1 MFLILR
7 QGWGCVRD
15 VLSCRSRYF
24 WLSGIY
30 EYVYIYIYIYVHVC
44 VCVKSH
50 IYIWIYNGYKYIYIH
65 AYMIYNKN
73 QCACPSMQGMR
84 FFRSF
89 AHAHVKPIVNST
101 KWKQSAV
108 KRKAF
113 AHGAKSMVRES
124 AIGVVEIARCLLS
137 KPATTAGP
145 QRTTLSCF
153 FRYTWCL
160 GLFGLWPH
168 LAHGCLTVVFPAGIL
183 PTTVQHVRLAT
194 AQMIKTPKKQKKS
207 RHPWTIEAHCRF
219 TSYFEQT
226 NQLAENNINPCG
238 KCNSVV
244 WWKIEFNT
252 ILETQ
257 GSFFPSLLRY
267 KGLPSLYMCR
277 TGS

>member
-1 MFLILR
+1 
-7 QGWGCVRD
+7 
-15 VLSCRSRYF
+15 
-24 WLSGIY
+24 
-30 EYVYIYIYIYVHVC
+30 
-44 VCVKSH
+44 
-50 IYIWIYNGYKYIYIH
+50 
-65 AYMIYNKN
+65 MIYNKN

-113 AHGAKSMVRES
+113 AHGAKSMLRES

-137 KPATTAGP
+137 KPATSAGP

-194 AQMIKTPKKQKKS
+194 AQMIKTPKKKS

-219 TSYFEQT
+219 TSYFEHT
-226 NQLAENNINPCG
+226 NQLAENNINACG

-244 WWKIEFNT
+244 W
-252 ILETQ
+252 
-257 GSFFPSLLRY
+257 
-267 KGLPSLYMCR
+267 
-277 TGS
+277 

>member
-1 MFLILR
+1 
-7 QGWGCVRD
+7 
-15 VLSCRSRYF
+15 
-24 WLSGIY
+24 
-30 EYVYIYIYIYVHVC
+30 
-44 VCVKSH
+44 
-50 IYIWIYNGYKYIYIH
+50 
-65 AYMIYNKN
+65 MIYNKN

-137 KPATTAGP
+137 KPATSAGP

-194 AQMIKTPKKQKKS
+194 AQMIKTPKKQKK
-207 RHPWTIEAHCRF
+207 IEASMDHWG
-219 TSYFEQT
+219 TLQ
-226 NQLAENNINPCG
+226 
-238 KCNSVV
+238 VH
-244 WWKIEFNT
+244 
-252 ILETQ
+252 
-257 GSFFPSLLRY
+257 
-267 KGLPSLYMCR
+267 
-277 TGS
+277 